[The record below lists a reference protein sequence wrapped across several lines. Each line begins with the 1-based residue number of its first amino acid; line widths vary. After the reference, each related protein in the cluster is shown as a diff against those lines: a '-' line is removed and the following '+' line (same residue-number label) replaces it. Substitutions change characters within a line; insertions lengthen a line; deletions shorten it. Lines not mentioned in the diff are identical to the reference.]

1 MSHDRTLR
9 VLTLLTTA
17 LATPLLIGA
26 TVLSL
31 QPESW
36 YRRRVSAFCFG
47 YIPLAL
53 TAAASV
59 IGIARHGKT
68 PKISI
73 ALLDLVAAVTY
84 VALLIPIWSIEVP
97 RLNQGG
103 VGLLIGYT
111 TAPMIVNMFF
121 HIYAFLWNVKF
132 VCSALLD
139 KTEHECPNCRSRFVA
154 GAPEVQET
162 SKGGERYS
170 LLRGEEYLDEDA
182 VAYVD
187 ARVSEEQV
195 GAKGA
200 ADIEEDKGKG
210 AIKL

>member
-9 VLTLLTTA
+9 ILTLLTTA

-31 QPESW
+31 QPEPW

-53 TAAASV
+53 TAAVSV

-68 PKISI
+68 PKLSI

-111 TAPMIVNMFF
+111 TAPMIFNM
-121 HIYAFLWNVKF
+121 
-132 VCSALLD
+132 
-139 KTEHECPNCRSRFVA
+139 
-154 GAPEVQET
+154 
-162 SKGGERYS
+162 
-170 LLRGEEYLDEDA
+170 
-182 VAYVD
+182 
-187 ARVSEEQV
+187 
-195 GAKGA
+195 
-200 ADIEEDKGKG
+200 
-210 AIKL
+210 